1 LNFGQ
6 ATFLQKI
13 ARKFCMENMM
23 CEILRSFFSC
33 QKEVKVEFLVL
44 HFFLKKTW
52 KCFHYKH
59 SEITDKKIFFFHM
72 CYWDYEITKSMRDR
86 DRERQRGTKRE
97 RERDRQSE
105 IDPTVRSRDLK
116 SSSVVR
122 KQTNRQTL
130 VCNKKTYRSQ

>member
-1 LNFGQ
+1 
-6 ATFLQKI
+6 
-13 ARKFCMENMM
+13 
-23 CEILRSFFSC
+23 
-33 QKEVKVEFLVL
+33 
-44 HFFLKKTW
+44 
-52 KCFHYKH
+52 
-59 SEITDKKIFFFHM
+59 
-72 CYWDYEITKSMRDR
+72 MRDR